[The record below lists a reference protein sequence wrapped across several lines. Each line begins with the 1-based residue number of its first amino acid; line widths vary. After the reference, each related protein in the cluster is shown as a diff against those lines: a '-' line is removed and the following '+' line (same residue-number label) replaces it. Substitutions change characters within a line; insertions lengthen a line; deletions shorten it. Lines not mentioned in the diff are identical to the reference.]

1 MARERETFLEEKTRL
16 AGEIHDSLAQSFTGI
31 SMQLGM
37 AKHVMTDRDNELF
50 GYVERANDLARF
62 GLAEARRSVLSLQSM
77 IIKDSGLIESLQMLA
92 ERSNIAG
99 RLRCTFRS
107 NLKDDQSLPAVVRQD
122 LLRIAQEAISNALRH
137 AKSTAIS
144 VNLRSDPPN
153 LVLQVK
159 DNGCGITTEAEA
171 REGFGFANMRAR
183 VKKLKGTLD
192 VRTAPGRGTSI
203 VVRVPLR

>member
-1 MARERETFLEEKTRL
+1 M
-16 AGEIHDSLAQSFTGI
+16 
-31 SMQLGM
+31 
-37 AKHVMTDRDNELF
+37 
-50 GYVERANDLARF
+50 
-62 GLAEARRSVLSLQSM
+62 SLQSK
-77 IIKDSGLIESLQMLA
+77 IVKDSDLIESLQVLT

-107 NLKDDQSLPAVVRQD
+107 NLEDDQSLTPVMQQD
-122 LLRIAQEAISNALRH
+122 LLRIAQEAISNALRY

-153 LVLQVK
+153 LILQVK
-159 DNGCGITTEAEA
+159 DNGCGITNEAEA

-183 VKKLKGTLD
+183 VKKLNGTLD

-203 VVRVPLR
+203 VVSVPLSAGT